1 MQVIRLYICMNTC
14 QTGQFFSL
22 PRQIKPVEEV
32 DLTNVLKQEH
42 QVIQKCKYTS
52 FLHWVIKKRLFQQ
65 FSVIKQWS

>member
-52 FLHWVIKKRLFQQ
+52 FLH
-65 FSVIKQWS
+65 